1 MPLSHLFNSIPRLD
15 FYELLLERYGF
26 SSCGIGFLWV
36 LVDCHQEVLRGIN
49 LKLFDQVLQWAQES
63 FSAIRAVAKPC
74 HAEVQQPYPLLTDV
88 ICRRIPTAFV
98 LTSECPLSNIQCV

>member
-1 MPLSHLFNSIPRLD
+1 MSRARFLILWN
-15 FYELLLERYGF
+15 
-26 SSCGIGFLWV
+26 CFLWV

-63 FSAIRAVAKPC
+63 LSAIRAVAKPC

-98 LTSECPLSNIQCV
+98 LTSECSPLGMDNLNFSNVQK